1 MATNEQVL
9 TRRERKQR
17 ATREGL
23 LAAALSLFAER
34 GYERTTMDDIADKA
48 DVARATAFNYFPRK
62 EEFLLAW
69 ANGRR
74 AVVADLLARE
84 QAGSVDVWDRLR
96 HAFMN
101 LCDNL
106 ERDTVRNKALTRA
119 WFQAGGPLLP
129 GAFATATVF
138 ADTLRHAQSR
148 GELRPG
154 INVDNAGRVLL
165 DAYLGALVHW
175 AIDDEQDPAAPSL
188 REQLGA
194 ILDLVINGLSSTRT
208 PDDPPKQI
216 PEAPPAMPQRRR

>member
-1 MATNEQVL
+1 MTPDEQIV

-34 GYERTTMDDIADKA
+34 GYERTTMDDIADRA

-69 ANGRR
+69 AHGRR
-74 AVVADLLARE
+74 AVVADLLTRE

-96 HAFMN
+96 HALMS

-106 ERDTVRNKALTRA
+106 EADTVGNQALTRA

-129 GAFATATVF
+129 DAFATATVF
-138 ADTLRHAQSR
+138 ADTLRYAQTR

-154 INVDNAGRVLL
+154 VDVDSAGRVLL
-165 DAYLGALVHW
+165 DAYLGALVRW
-175 AIDDEQDPAAPSL
+175 ATNDEKDPSVASL
-188 REQLGA
+188 RDQLDA
-194 ILDLVINGLSSTRT
+194 MLDLVINGLGSART
-208 PDDPPKQI
+208 PVD
-216 PEAPPAMPQRRR
+216 APTHPGSG